1 MIPGIHDCLL
11 NSGINFIDTMLLLA
25 YRLCDPLFRGYLM
38 EIKAK
43 FWIENKGEV
52 VLGGGKTVLLLVV
65 DRLGSLQQAADK
77 FGMSYRH
84 AWGVIKK
91 IEQRAGFKLVDT
103 KLGGKDGG
111 GTQLTPKAK
120 EFIKKTDSLLRDL
133 QVVVEKRFRQ
143 KFQDYSLK

>member
-1 MIPGIHDCLL
+1 MILFLL
-11 NSGINFIDTMLLLA
+11 MINFIDNMLLLA
-25 YRLCDPLFRGYLM
+25 YRMGDSLCRRRLM

-52 VLGGGKTVLLLVV
+52 VLGGGKTALLLAV
-65 DRLGSLQQAADK
+65 DRLGTIQSAADQ

-84 AWGVIKK
+84 AWGMIKK

-103 KLGGKDGG
+103 KLGGKEGG
-111 GTQLTPKAK
+111 GAQLTPRGR

-133 QVVVEKRFRQ
+133 QVAVEKRFRD
-143 KFQDYSLK
+143 KFQKDSLR